1 MAAKGEWNVGVV
13 CNLVLIGRRKAI
25 WVKLF
30 RLVPVLCIVMQDVR
44 VYHDAGFGGN
54 VEATQRDNLVCHT
67 CDRWLGWMQAQ
78 GFLDDLIK
86 VFQLIEVFAGNK
98 DPTAKYFVN
107 FGSQPDEKRQRQI
120 IRLSESCSFFYYH
133 DNFPRL
139 TSIGALFL

>member
-1 MAAKGEWNVGVV
+1 MFNFLQIVTGKKLQFEPLKKSCYENFRLQLRKAPSDTSMAAKGEWNVGVV

-44 VYHDAGFGGN
+44 VYHDAGFGRN

-86 VFQLIEVFAGNK
+86 VF
-98 DPTAKYFVN
+98 
-107 FGSQPDEKRQRQI
+107 
-120 IRLSESCSFFYYH
+120 
-133 DNFPRL
+133 
-139 TSIGALFL
+139 